1 MNANKYS
8 IIVLLLI
15 PLLYSCHNNE
25 EENGILNERMLDVV
39 VKYETKD
46 GIFIDTNAHIYVYYD
61 IYTTDITP
69 FQYKAD
75 GILIHNEQEISPNL
89 KMFLDNQEAA
99 TIILDSTKKVTVLVE
114 SSYFPNKVSANSFS
128 SGNMPIKATF
138 IFKN

>member
-1 MNANKYS
+1 MCITIY
-8 IIVLLLI
+8 I
-15 PLLYSCHNNE
+15 PP
-25 EENGILNERMLDVV
+25 
-39 VKYETKD
+39 
-46 GIFIDTNAHIYVYYD
+46 
-61 IYTTDITP
+61 ITP

>member
-1 MNANKYS
+1 M
-8 IIVLLLI
+8 
-15 PLLYSCHNNE
+15 P
-25 EENGILNERMLDVV
+25 
-39 VKYETKD
+39 
-46 GIFIDTNAHIYVYYD
+46 IFMYYD

-75 GILIHNEQEISPNL
+75 GILIHNEQEINPDL

-138 IFKN
+138 IFKNRLYFNYFRQ